1 MRKSVIAT
9 LLLVSLLFS
18 LHYALAYTQYDKYKS
33 EITSAEKRK
42 SGYEKENAVLQKYLD
57 AVDSGDRE
65 KWEEARKSSAFLNA
79 TMFHKDLDEVE
90 AVKAQIATNNWMI
103 EYENYKIELN
113 KTKMDIYYHGYI
125 LKDTESINAVLNN
138 GNRSIPS
145 DISGN
150 VYYSWPNTEL
160 PNGLFTDQAV
170 IQKSR
175 GDVFFAPATILSKS
189 FSGDKAYYVDI
200 YGTKVDAVFHCEDE
214 IEIGDT
220 VNIYFCVMSMLS
232 ETTAIIM
239 VGDDEETIDIYRHM
253 RTGN

>member
-1 MRKSVIAT
+1 M
-9 LLLVSLLFS
+9 
-18 LHYALAYTQYDKYKS
+18 
-33 EITSAEKRK
+33 
-42 SGYEKENAVLQKYLD
+42 
-57 AVDSGDRE
+57 
-65 KWEEARKSSAFLNA
+65 NA